1 MTMNGFASLL
11 AVLATA
17 YGALL
22 LLLYFNQ
29 ASMLFLP
36 DVPTRSIEAT
46 PTAIGLEFEPVAIIT
61 EDKMRLDAWFL
72 PAPSGRGTVL
82 FFHGNAGN
90 ISHRLDTLALFNRLG
105 LDTLIFDYRGYGR
118 SEGKPSEAGTYL
130 DAEAAWRYLT
140 VQREIAPRQIVLFG
154 RSLGGAVASHL
165 AARHT
170 PGALILESSFT
181 SIPDVAA
188 ELYPYLPARWLA
200 TIRYNV
206 KADLATVS
214 CPVLVVHSRDDEI
227 IPYTHG
233 RRLYE
238 AAPEPKR
245 FLEIR
250 GGHNEGFVVSGQTYS
265 QGLGEFLQE
274 VLPPE

>member
-72 PAPSGRGTVL
+72 PAPSRRGTVL